1 MTTLTLTAR
10 HEDAVDLVHLVFD
23 APVPGHDHA
32 GQYVVLT
39 LPEGARGTFALANRP
54 GEPAE
59 LLVKRGGEAADAL
72 AALPFGAAV
81 SVDAA
86 RGPGWGVPDGASPV
100 VLLVNGSGLAAV
112 RPLIH
117 ELLASPAP
125 RPLHLFFGAIS
136 DAHVPFRA
144 DLDAWASAGVDVRY
158 VWDHAPVRFV
168 QLAAVEAG
176 LLRPPA
182 VLVLCGHGPMLAHAK
197 QLWAEAGGAPELAR
211 VNF

>member
-1 MTTLTLTAR
+1 MTPLTLTAR
-10 HEDAVDLVHLVFD
+10 HEDAVDLVHLTFD
-23 APVPGHDHA
+23 APAPGHAHA
-32 GQYVVLT
+32 GQYVSLT
-39 LPEGARGTFALANRP
+39 LPGGARGTFALANRP
-54 GEPAE
+54 GQPAE

-72 AALPFGAAV
+72 AALPIGA
-81 SVDAA
+81 SISIDAA
-86 RGPGWGVPDGASPV
+86 RGPGWGVPDSDDPV

-112 RPLIH
+112 RPLLH
-117 ELLASPAP
+117 DLLTQ
-125 RPLHLFFGAIS
+125 RPGRRVHLFFGAIS

-176 LLRPPA
+176 LLQPPA